1 MSSVLTTHHESASTL
16 AASLHANAQ
25 SFIQAQKFSVR
36 RTLEKG
42 FRKYLTQSSDY
53 FELIMHELQRLMRQ
67 SQTFQ
72 QLKSG
77 KRIGDPV
84 EADTEQ
90 PALEVCCMC
99 V

>member
-67 SQTFQ
+67 AQTFA

-77 KRIGDPV
+77 RSISETAPLDAAP
-84 EADTEQ
+84 
-90 PALEVCCMC
+90 LEVRVCA